1 MKFLLENWREY
12 LKEEKISVKDI
23 HDRADKLG
31 IPWDDDDK
39 FMRWTKKITDKSHLD
54 DLTDEEL
61 SKVYAALEK
70 REFLN
75 EEEELYGELYHG
87 TSDLYKQ
94 DILENGIRA
103 PSYWGTE
110 EIAWYYAKVVAE
122 EYGGRPLIIKIPLSK
137 FDQSLLKPDHNS
149 IAEPLTRTLGKSDEE
164 VWEEWEEVPEPGTWQ
179 DSLDIVQSVEYHG
192 PVKVL
197 EEDLQ

>member
-1 MKFLLENWREY
+1 MNLLLENWRKFM
-12 LKEEKISVKDI
+12 KEEVINTREDLVALLRDNPEQRKALDI
-23 HDRADKLG
+23 RKGEGA
-31 IPWDDDDK
+31 
-39 FMRWTKKITDKSHLD
+39 KS
-54 DLTDEEL
+54 
-61 SKVYAALEK
+61 
-70 REFLN
+70 
-75 EEEELYGELYHG
+75 
-87 TSDLYKQ
+87 
-94 DILENGIRA
+94 

-137 FDQSLLKPDHNS
+137 FDQSLLEPDHNS